1 MNVPKLRF
9 KEFTDEWQKI
19 PLNLFTN
26 IYGGYAFKS
35 ENLLNYKSKYQV
47 IKMGNVNNNTLNL
60 EKNPSYLNTISQKEL
75 PYLLEKNDIILTLT
89 GTFGKKDF
97 GYSYQ
102 IKNETNLL
110 LNQRLAVFKITNSN
124 YSANFLKYILL
135 NNTFLN
141 KFFRFSVGGTGN
153 QANVSIQDI
162 KSFKIPFP
170 KLEEQEK
177 IANLLATVDKKITN
191 LESIITSLENQK
203 KGLLQQI
210 FSQKLRFKDKNGNNY
225 PNWEEKLFSDIF
237 SFLSTNSYSRTE
249 MNEYH
254 GTVKNIHYGDVL
266 IKFNHIIDL
275 SKHQLPYLI
284 NYNSLP
290 KEILKEQLNKQLI
303 KNGDIVIADTA
314 EDYTAGKVCEVIN
327 VNDNLIVSGLH
338 TMLCRPKPNLFSLGF
353 LGYFMNSYTYHHQ
366 LLKLITG
373 TKVYSIIKKEII
385 KTKIL
390 IPCLEEQTKIADFL
404 SAFDR
409 KLENQK
415 AQLEHW
421 KQIKKGLLQQMFV

>member
-9 KEFTDEWQKI
+9 KEFTDKWQKV

-35 ENLLNYKSKYQV
+35 ENLLNYKAKYQV

-60 EKNPSYLNTISQKEL
+60 EKNPRYLNTISQKEL

-170 KLEEQEK
+170 KLEEQNK
-177 IANLLATVDKKITN
+177 IANFLTTVDKKITN
-191 LESIITSLENQK
+191 LENTIISLENQK

-225 PNWEEKLFSDIF
+225 PNWEKKKLGDIATLKNGISKSNEAFGHGKKFINLQDIF
-237 SFLSTNSYSRTE
+237 NKSYIFNDNYSLVDVTEKELSEN
-249 MNEYH
+249 NLL
-254 GTVKNIHYGDVL
+254 KGDVL
-266 IKFNHIIDL
+266 FVRSSVKREGVGLPCVIMENLIDTVYSGFIIRCRFNINENIYLHYKKYCFLEFSFRKALLKKSSSSANTNINQDNL
-275 SKHQLPYLI
+275 SKLY
-284 NYNSLP
+284 
-290 KEILKEQLNKQLI
+290 
-303 KNGDIVIADTA
+303 
-314 EDYTAGKVCEVIN
+314 
-327 VNDNLIVSGLH
+327 VNL
-338 TMLCRPKPNLFSLGF
+338 
-353 LGYFMNSYTYHHQ
+353 
-366 LLKLITG
+366 
-373 TKVYSIIKKEII
+373 
-385 KTKIL
+385 
-390 IPCLEEQTKIADFL
+390 PCLEEQTKIADFL

>member
-177 IANLLATVDKKITN
+177 IANFLTTVDKKITN
-191 LESIITSLENQK
+191 LENIITSLENQK

-225 PNWEEKLFSDIF
+225 PNWEKKKLEDIAI
-237 SFLSTNSYSRTE
+237 FLDNKRKPLEQSERI
-249 MNEYH
+249 H
-254 GTVKNIHYGDVL
+254 GKYPYYGASG
-266 IKFNHIIDL
+266 IIDYVNNYIFDEELILL
-275 SKHQLPYLI
+275 SEDGANIIDRNYPICYIATGKYWVNNHAHVLKTKSQYLNKFLCEALERL
-284 NYNSLP
+284 NYN
-290 KEILKEQLNKQLI
+290 KYN
-303 KNGDIVIADTA
+303 
-314 EDYTAGKVCEVIN
+314 
-327 VNDNLIVSGLH
+327 
-338 TMLCRPKPNLFSLGF
+338 
-353 LGYFMNSYTYHHQ
+353 
-366 LLKLITG
+366 TG
-373 TKVYSIIKKEII
+373 TAQPKLNQDVCRKII
-385 KTKIL
+385 L
-390 IPCLEEQTKIADFL
+390 SIPCLEEQTKIADFL

-409 KLENQK
+409 KLENKK

-421 KQIKKGLLQQMFV
+421 QQIKKGLLQQMFV

>member
-177 IANLLATVDKKITN
+177 IANFLTTVDKKITN
-191 LESIITSLENQK
+191 LENIITSLENQK

-225 PNWEEKLFSDIF
+225 PN
-237 SFLSTNSYSRTE
+237 
-249 MNEYH
+249 
-254 GTVKNIHYGDVL
+254 
-266 IKFNHIIDL
+266 
-275 SKHQLPYLI
+275 
-284 NYNSLP
+284 
-290 KEILKEQLNKQLI
+290 
-303 KNGDIVIADTA
+303 
-314 EDYTAGKVCEVIN
+314 
-327 VNDNLIVSGLH
+327 
-338 TMLCRPKPNLFSLGF
+338 
-353 LGYFMNSYTYHHQ
+353 
-366 LLKLITG
+366 
-373 TKVYSIIKKEII
+373 
-385 KTKIL
+385 
-390 IPCLEEQTKIADFL
+390 
-404 SAFDR
+404 
-409 KLENQK
+409 
-415 AQLEHW
+415 
-421 KQIKKGLLQQMFV
+421 